1 MVVWKYL
8 KSIRP
13 TTRVATMYFQAL
25 FGGAKGFSR
34 RQSASLGVCLRR
46 YRTEMGSFLTVN
58 DGPSEPG
65 KMSENAGKIP
75 LPEDLW
81 CFYRLKVKIYTAF
94 GALARW
100 ETQLSC
106 SGRCLNTIEN
116 LWRMNFIVLESP
128 IRNAAQNPEG
138 PVGDSSLEI
147 SSLQL
152 QFPVF
157 ESSEDCTPQALIV
170 FGNNKLVDQ
179 SG

>member
-1 MVVWKYL
+1 
-8 KSIRP
+8 
-13 TTRVATMYFQAL
+13 
-25 FGGAKGFSR
+25 
-34 RQSASLGVCLRR
+34 
-46 YRTEMGSFLTVN
+46 
-58 DGPSEPG
+58 
-65 KMSENAGKIP
+65 
-75 LPEDLW
+75 
-81 CFYRLKVKIYTAF
+81 
-94 GALARW
+94 
-100 ETQLSC
+100 
-106 SGRCLNTIEN
+106 
-116 LWRMNFIVLESP
+116 MNFIVLESP